1 MQFVTVDFET
11 YYSQV
16 YSLTKMSTE
25 DYIKDPRFEIIL
37 VGIKISNTL
46 PYWFSGTMQEI
57 ANHLYG
63 LQLNNCMILAHNM
76 MFDGLILAIHFGIY
90 PAMYCDSLML
100 AQALLKPFIRSI
112 SLDSCLKHLDLGI
125 HKGTAVHNM
134 IGRTRLSLTPQELAA
149 YGKYCCDDCEGEFRL
164 FKFLAPQVPKSEMQ
178 IMDLTLRMYMQPQFV
193 LDANLLATHLAE
205 VRAKQAQAIN
215 SLPPDVQK
223 ADLMSNVKFADVL
236 TRYGVDVPT
245 KISPTTGAITYAF
258 AKTDTGWKELEEDWA
273 DDPVVSA
280 ILSARISAKST
291 LEESRSIRLLDLST
305 KHKKFRVPIRYHAAH
320 TGRDGG
326 MDGINA
332 QNFPR
337 VDKSRMRF
345 AVRAPKD
352 HVVLAADLAQ
362 IEARITA
369 WLAKQANLLA
379 GFRNKEDI
387 YSNFASVAFGEETIK
402 GRSPAD
408 NKRRFVGKTCILG
421 LGFGMSDARLRATLR
436 KDGVKI
442 EPDESARLVGTYR
455 TMFSRIPYLWRTF
468 DNHLAMI
475 SSGAGKATVGPLT
488 LGKHSIILPNG
499 MAIVYNNLRVHTSE
513 KYSGWVYNFGHE
525 VRTLWGGKVTENVVQ
540 GLARIMVMDYMLQ
553 IKHMI
558 GYYPALRQHDEL
570 DYVVPLRYADKVSRV
585 IEKVMSVPPQ
595 WAPDLPV
602 AVEINYGPTLGDCK

>member
-1 MQFVTVDFET
+1 MRFVTIDFET

-25 DYIKDPRFEIIL
+25 DYIRDPRFEVIL
-37 VGIKISNTL
+37 VGIKIGNEA
-46 PYWFSGTMQEI
+46 PYWFSGTMQQVKE
-57 ANHLYG
+57 HLYG
-63 LQLNNCMILAHNM
+63 LQLAGCMILAHNM
-76 MFDGLILAIHFGIY
+76 MFDGLILAIHFGIF
-90 PAMYCDSLML
+90 PFMYCDSLML
-100 AQALLKPFIRSI
+100 AQALLKPFSRSI

-125 HKGTAVHNM
+125 KKGTAVHNM
-134 IGRTRLSLTPQELAA
+134 IGRTRESLTPRELAE
-149 YGKYCCDDCEGEFRL
+149 YGQYCCDDCEGEFRL
-164 FKFLAPQVPKSEMQ
+164 FRFLAPQVPKSELQ
-178 IMDLTLRMYMQPQFV
+178 IMDMTLRMYLQPQFE
-193 LDANLLATHLAE
+193 LDANLLATHLAD
-205 VRAKQAQAIN
+205 VRAKQLQAIN

-223 ADLMSNVKFADVL
+223 ADLMSNPKFADVL
-236 TRYGVDVPT
+236 GRYGVDVPT
-245 KISPTTGAITYAF
+245 KISLTTGAITYAF
-258 AKTDTGWKELEEDWA
+258 AKTDTGWKELEEEWA

-291 LEESRSIRLLDLST
+291 LEESRTIRLLDLST
-305 KHKKFRVPIRYHAAH
+305 RYKKFRVPIRYHAAH

-332 QNFPR
+332 QNLPR

-369 WLAKQANLLA
+369 WLVKQSNLLD

-387 YSNFASVAFGEETIK
+387 YSNFATTAFGEETVK

-421 LGFGMSDARLRATLR
+421 LGFGMSDVRLRATLR

-442 EPDESARLVGTYR
+442 EPDESIRLVGTYR
-455 TMFSRIPYLWRTF
+455 RIYPRIPGGWRTF
-468 DNHLAMI
+468 DGYLGVV
-475 SSGAGKATVGPLT
+475 SSGAGKIKFGPLT
-488 LGKHSIILPNG
+488 FAKHSIILPNG
-499 MAIVYNNLRVHTSE
+499 MAIVYNNLRLHSSD

-525 VRTLWGGKVTENVVQ
+525 VRTLWGGKVMENVVQ

-585 IEKVMSVPPQ
+585 IEKVMSVPPL